1 MRNLGKEGLSM
12 SDAQSLSNLCNQ
24 EATNIDK
31 KLKSVGLFNKS
42 VKIGDLDKII
52 HKTDKMPVNV
62 KELLERKSVLHA
74 LQGFL
79 MDSMKRKDN
88 LIKEENERS
97 FVYDIPSPNQPQYE
111 TEPTLKQVDEEW
123 GFDQLTDG
131 EYNEYIRNE
140 AFASHFGQFIH
151 NKSILE
157 TLRKGA
163 YNIPAIEWIE
173 LKKDEKTPV
182 DILVHYKPEFYDNLY
197 KEFSNLHRD
206 YEKKVNYIKAKVKN
220 LVAEENQ
227 KLQLDYKEKLQEVS
241 ERNRLLREEYNKEV
255 TQWTTNYNLSKSTF
269 EKEKVKKVNEL
280 SKLKIVLDQRYE
292 SLKNSLM
299 K

>member
-1 MRNLGKEGLSM
+1 MRNLGTQGLSM

-24 EATNIDK
+24 EAINIDK

-42 VKIGDLDKII
+42 VTLNNQEKII
-52 HKTDKMPVNV
+52 YKTDKMPENV

-79 MDSMKRKDN
+79 MDSMKRKDS
-88 LIKEENERS
+88 LIKEESERA
-97 FVYDIPSPNQPQYE
+97 FVYDIPRPIQPQYE
-111 TEPTLKQVDEEW
+111 LEPQLKQVDEAW
-123 GFDQLTDG
+123 GFDQLTDD
-131 EYNEYIRNE
+131 EYNEYLRDE
-140 AFASHFGQFIH
+140 SFASHIGQFIH

-157 TLRKGA
+157 ELRKDA
-163 YNIPAIEWIE
+163 YKIPAIEWIE

-182 DILVHYKPEFYDNLY
+182 DIIVHHAPEFYDTLY

-227 KLQLDYKEKLQEVS
+227 KLLLEYKQNLQEVS
-241 ERNRLLREEYNKEV
+241 ERNRLLKEEYNKEV
-255 TQWTTNYNLSKSTF
+255 TKWTTNYNLAKSTF
-269 EKEKVKKVNEL
+269 EKEKVEKVNEL
-280 SKLKIVLDQRYE
+280 AKLKIVLDSRYE
-292 SLKNSLM
+292 SLKNELM